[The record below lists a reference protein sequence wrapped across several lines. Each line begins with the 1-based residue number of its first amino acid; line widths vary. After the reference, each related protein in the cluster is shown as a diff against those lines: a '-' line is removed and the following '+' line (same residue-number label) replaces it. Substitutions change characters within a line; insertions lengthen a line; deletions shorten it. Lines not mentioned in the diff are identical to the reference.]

1 MFVCGFEKSLK
12 MMGTPTGV
20 DNWLTGTDPIQQ
32 PTASK
37 STLARNR
44 SRHRM
49 HTEHHPSAKPAHPPI
64 KPVKRS
70 LSASILSLFNSS
82 NASVPSLSVIT
93 ETGETTVPSQSNGLS
108 PLVPTGTS
116 PSSSVGSSSHANELL
131 NNHPFFQSRLSLQ
144 MEDECSHE
152 DYMYST
158 DYIQPAN
165 AAPAHRRKKVSWRP
179 SEFERVYSGSS
190 SSSSRFSGGPVRD
203 AGRLS
208 SDESEDSSDSD
219 QDDEHAAS
227 SSHSAEM
234 FHDDE
239 DVDDGVYAFASH
251 LTQLTQNHPHPTKV
265 LVSRKQVPW
274 FKRLELVVS
283 SFLSPMDNNAPYIN
297 PLEPDQSLGGNQQ
310 IPFAFYRNGL
320 YASVANPKYR
330 DEFGCIMYTVSV
342 TLLRINI
349 PNFGNDDPLTLS
361 LERRYTDFR
370 RLFLSLKHEY
380 NNEIPAWP
388 DFPPK
393 SYFKRFNSTTIR
405 HRVSGF
411 SSFLTFIVLHSQLYN
426 SSQFLAFLNIH

>member
-1 MFVCGFEKSLK
+1 
-12 MMGTPTGV
+12 MMGTPSGV

-32 PTASK
+32 PTTSK
-37 STLARNR
+37 RTLGRNR
-44 SRHRM
+44 SKHRM
-49 HTEHHPSAKPAHPPI
+49 YTEHQPTAKPANPPI

-108 PLVPTGTS
+108 PLVATGTS
-116 PSSSVGSSSHANELL
+116 PASSVGSSSHANELL
-131 NNHPFFQSRLSLQ
+131 NNHPFFQSRPSLQ

-158 DYIQPAN
+158 DYIHPLN
-165 AAPAHRRKKVSWRP
+165 AVPAHRRKKVSWRP
-179 SEFERVYSGSS
+179 SEFERVYSSSS
-190 SSSSRFSGGPVRD
+190 SSSSRFGGGSVRE

-208 SDESEDSSDSD
+208 SGESEDSSDSD

-239 DVDDGVYAFASH
+239 DVDD
-251 LTQLTQNHPHPTKV
+251 V

-274 FKRLELVVS
+274 FKRVELVVS

-320 YASVANPKYR
+320 YASVSNPKYR

-349 PNFGNDDPLTLS
+349 PNFGNDEPLTLS

-380 NNEIPAWP
+380 NNEIPTWP

-405 HRVSGF
+405 RRVSGF